1 MKGVSS
7 RQASWNSHQN
17 LDPEVLKSLGYS
29 LRRYFVDEFH
39 FRYVPDLRPGS
50 LVLDLGGNRVGKRG
64 SFNVEG
70 YDLQVIYA
78 NLSVEKVPDV
88 RTEASSLPFR
98 QNVFDGIICSELLE
112 HVSSPPAVLRDIH
125 RVLRP
130 EGLLLICVPFLNR
143 IHGDPYDFGRYT
155 DHYWLEALGSAGF
168 SDILIEKQGFFWCV
182 LMDMIRDFAYQ
193 KTGAGGLS
201 SQPVRRF
208 IESAVYLGKKS
219 AIAWDRS
226 HAGGDTWHQS
236 FTTGFGIKARKL

>member
-1 MKGVSS
+1 MKTDSS
-7 RQASWNSHQN
+7 LRSS
-17 LDPEVLKSLGYS
+17 PESCEWADSKSLKSLGYS

-39 FRYVPDLRPGS
+39 FRHVQDFQPGS
-50 LVLDLGGNRVGKRG
+50 RVLDLGGNGVGKRG
-64 SFNVEG
+64 FFDIEG
-70 YDLQVIYA
+70 YDLQVLYA
-78 NLSVEKVPDV
+78 NLSAEKVPDV
-88 RTEASSLPFR
+88 RTEASGLPFR
-98 QNVFDGIICSELLE
+98 DNAFDGIICSELLE

-125 RVLRP
+125 RVLRVG
-130 EGLLLICVPFLNR
+130 GLLLICVPFLNR

-208 IESAVYLGKKS
+208 IESAVYLGKRS
-219 AIAWDRS
+219 ALAWDRS